1 MKRINIFSLLFLVII
16 SLMLFVSCSENENK
30 ITLIGVEDENIV
42 EVGTIIN
49 FDYQLEDS
57 IKDQKVIVYSS
68 NKQVVKTND
77 KELYAVGTGKC
88 EIKVSLESNKN
99 IYKAFNITVKEAKE
113 IYDKKPTS
121 ITIIGK
127 EEKVEK
133 NSSIIVNVNTTG
145 SYPNREV
152 VWESSNE
159 EIVVVKDGKITGL
172 KEGKAVITV
181 TSKLDSEV
189 TDSFEI
195 EVVKVNTQK
204 TTILSFEILLKGM
217 VAIFVAI
224 AVIFISIVTLNK
236 VTNKK

>member
-1 MKRINIFSLLFLVII
+1 MKRINIFSLLLLVII

-30 ITLIGVEDENIV
+30 ITLIGVENENIV

-99 IYKAFNITVKEAKE
+99 IYKSFNVTVKEAKE

-152 VWESSNE
+152 IWESSNE

-204 TTILSFEILLKGM
+204 ATILSSLS
-217 VAIFVAI
+217 I
-224 AVIFISIVTLNK
+224 ARYVISNLFSEPVINISP
-236 VTNKK
+236 